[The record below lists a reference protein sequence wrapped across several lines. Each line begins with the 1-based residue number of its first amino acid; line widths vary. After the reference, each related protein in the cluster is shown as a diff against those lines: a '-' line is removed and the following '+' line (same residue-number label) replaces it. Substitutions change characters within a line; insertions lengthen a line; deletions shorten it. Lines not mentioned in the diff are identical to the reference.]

1 MKTRVLVTVGCCLLG
16 LVGCSTLKVPFQGS
30 PLVPAAKA
38 TATIEMDQNENALVD
53 LVLEHLAPAE
63 NLWPPKALYMVWV
76 EESEGRLLPLGRLH
90 VNEERQGRFRGTT
103 PFEHFR
109 IIISA
114 EDEPNPERPSL
125 PYVLATEFMT
135 P

>member
-30 PLVPAAKA
+30 PLVPAAQA
-38 TATIEMDQNENALVD
+38 TAKVERDQNENALVD

-63 NLWPPKALYMVWV
+63 KLWPPKALYMVWV
-76 EESEGRLLPLGRLH
+76 EESEGRLLPLGRLL
-90 VNEERQGRFRGTT
+90 VNEDRQGRFRGTT
-103 PFEHFR
+103 PFENFR

-114 EDEPNPERPSL
+114 ENEPNPERPSL